1 MENKNSHADLY
12 TLTQGRNESL
22 RSFIGRFK
30 EVVVNV
36 SIPDA
41 AAIVA
46 LKNALWYESRFKEE
60 LSLTHV
66 ETIVDALLQAAKH
79 IEVEEEKVVNA
90 KKHAHRNKHRSQA
103 TNSHSSKGRPR

>member
-12 TLTQGRNESL
+12 ALTQERQESL

-41 AAIVA
+41 AAIIT

-60 LSLTHV
+60 LSLTHI
-66 ETIVDALLQAAKH
+66 ETIADVLLRAAKH
-79 IEVEEEKVVNA
+79 IELEEEKVGNA
-90 KKHAHRNKHRSQA
+90 KKHATA
-103 TNSHSSKGRPR
+103 